1 MSLCTPAHNQ
11 RHLYSTISL
20 CYRKSATLYVLEL
33 KGAMIIHYLLLV
45 ELCNQVDQL
54 HSTGDIACPTLIPG
68 KLWTVLAPS
77 LHEYPS

>member
-1 MSLCTPAHNQ
+1 MSLAHNQ

-20 CYRKSATLYVLEL
+20 WYRKSVTFYVLEL
-33 KGAMIIHYLLLV
+33 KGAMIIHYLSLV

-68 KLWTVLAPS
+68 KLWTALASS
-77 LHEYPS
+77 LHKHPS